1 MNRAIQSFFLRALLA
16 VGDEPMGDAT
26 LKAATRQAFPG
37 ERFTEADL
45 TTQTRLAEE
54 RGWITGTADEF
65 SGVLWT
71 LTAKGRLRAQQL
83 G

>member
-1 MNRAIQSFFLRALLA
+1 MNRIVQAAFLRCLLA
-16 VGDEPMGDAT
+16 CGDQPMPDAG
-26 LKAATRQAFPG
+26 LKSYARQSSPG
-37 ERFTEADL
+37 ERYTDADL

-54 RGWITGTADEF
+54 RGWLTGTADEF

-71 LTAKGRLRAQQL
+71 LTAKGKLRAQQN